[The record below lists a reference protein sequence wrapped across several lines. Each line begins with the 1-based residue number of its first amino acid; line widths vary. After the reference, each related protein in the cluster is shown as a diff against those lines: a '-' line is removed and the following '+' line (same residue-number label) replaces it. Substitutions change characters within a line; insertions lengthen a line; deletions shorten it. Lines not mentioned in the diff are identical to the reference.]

1 MNPAIP
7 APALA
12 RARQAVLGW
21 IYPPTCAVCD
31 RPLESARQL
40 EVPFLCQPCEAR
52 LTRIGEHYCRVCGQG
67 FDGAAGIP
75 FRCGNC
81 GDRELAID
89 FAVSAFR
96 GAGAGA
102 GLIHRF
108 KYGKERHLAR
118 LFGVLLD
125 EVWRDPRLRG
135 GGSWWVV
142 PVPLHP
148 RRKRERGFNQSH
160 ELAREL
166 VRRAPAGM
174 DLTLHP
180 ILRRVREAIR
190 QARLDRRER
199 LGNLAGVY
207 APVRRLPEAPPEG
220 ARILLVDDVI
230 TTGATVSECAAVLR
244 EALKTDQVA
253 AVSVLRG

>member
-1 MNPAIP
+1 MKSPSP
-7 APALA
+7 APVLA

-31 RPLESARQL
+31 CPLEPARQL
-40 EVPFLCQPCEAR
+40 EVPFLCQPCEAS
-52 LTRIGEHYCRVCGQG
+52 LTRIGDHYCRVCGQG
-67 FDGAAGIP
+67 FDGVAGIP

-81 GDRELAID
+81 GDRELSID

-108 KYGKERHLAR
+108 KYGKQRHLAR

-125 EVWRDPRLRG
+125 EVWRDPRLHD

-166 VRRAPAGM
+166 VRRAPAGVE
-174 DLTLHP
+174 LTLRP
-180 ILRRVREAIR
+180 LLRRVRETTR

-199 LGNLAGVY
+199 LGNLTGVY
-207 APVRRLPEAPPEG
+207 APVRRLPEPPPEG
-220 ARILLVDDVI
+220 VRILLVDDVI

-244 EALKTDQVA
+244 EGMEIDQIA

>member
-1 MNPAIP
+1 MNARPHTP
-7 APALA
+7 VLA
-12 RARQAVLGW
+12 RARQAVIGW
-21 IYPPTCAVCD
+21 IYPPVCAACD
-31 RPLESARQL
+31 GPLESARQL
-40 EVPFLCQPCEAR
+40 EMPFLCEPCEAG

-67 FDGAAGIP
+67 FDGAVGLP

-125 EVWRDPRLRG
+125 EVWRDPRLREG
-135 GGSWWVV
+135 GPWWVV

-166 VRRAPAGM
+166 VRRAPAGL
-174 DLTLHP
+174 DLTLRP
-180 ILRRVREAIR
+180 LLRRVRETVR

-207 APVRRLPEAPPEG
+207 APVRRLPETPPEG
-220 ARILLVDDVI
+220 ARLLLIDDVI
-230 TTGATVSECAAVLR
+230 TTGATVSECAEVIR
-244 EALKTDQVA
+244 EAMKTERIA
-253 AVSVLRG
+253 AISVLRG